1 MGLKGRGRDG
11 DEAPLSHG
19 ALWVGGWASEF
30 GVGVSK
36 ARALQSSRFSKSYP
50 LLQKL
55 ALFRERGRTSHSP
68 SAAARLSRSSSAAS
82 AAAAS
87 SVVSSLR
94 CRLGDDGGEQ
104 VGDGERGVGG
114 RLRSSMPAYSKSGG
128 RRLAFISVADA
139 PRRPEED
146 GREQRDNARKRE
158 AGGCCERW

>member
-1 MGLKGRGRDG
+1 MGLKGWGRDG

-19 ALWVGGWASEF
+19 ALWVGGWASGF
-30 GVGVSK
+30 GAWVSPKLALSK
-36 ARALQSSRFSKSYP
+36 ARALQKLP

-55 ALFRERGRTSHSP
+55 ALFRQRGRTSHSP

-128 RRLAFISVADA
+128 RRLAFISVAHAPSGPKRDA
-139 PRRPEED
+139 
-146 GREQRDNARKRE
+146 REQRDNAGERE
-158 AGGCCERW
+158 EPAVVVQW